1 LKVNKV
7 YIHDG
12 TTIKCGSEKIDL
24 SFLKLLEKKNTFY
37 MKFGFDFEITDN
49 INLEFKYSTK
59 EDLKKEIDKFKQGK
73 LFYKIL
79 IKLFNDD
86 CASYYKLYK
95 NIIINNKYKIIYG
108 KKIINRQYKN
118 DFIFLLKL
126 RSLYI
131 FSYTFLNN

>member
-1 LKVNKV
+1 MSTRSNPLKIVVFFIKKYQLFSNGEIINECKDVLDILNK
-7 YIHDG
+7 
-12 TTIKCGSEKIDL
+12 
-24 SFLKLLEKKNTFY
+24 F
-37 MKFGFDFEITDN
+37 
-49 INLEFKYSTK
+49 
-59 EDLKKEIDKFKQGK
+59 KKEK